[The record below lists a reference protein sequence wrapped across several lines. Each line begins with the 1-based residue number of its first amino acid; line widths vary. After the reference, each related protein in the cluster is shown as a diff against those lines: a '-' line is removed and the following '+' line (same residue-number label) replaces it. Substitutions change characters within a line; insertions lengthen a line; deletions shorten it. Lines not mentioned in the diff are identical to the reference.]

1 MLAAIYDFIQSL
13 MGMAL
18 LTICAIV
25 IIAIIQTIFGKGD
38 K

>member
-1 MLAAIYDFIQSL
+1 MLAAIGGFIEAL
-13 MGMAL
+13 IGMAI

>member
-1 MLAAIYDFIQSL
+1 MLAAIYGFIQAL
-13 MGMAL
+13 IGMAI
-18 LTICAIV
+18 LTVTVIV